1 MPNTPIVSCILP
13 SYNHYD
19 FVTSAVESVLN
30 QSVKDLELIVVD
42 DGSTDGTPEQIE
54 KIKDPRLKLIRLVQ
68 NRIQHPRN
76 LALSYAKG
84 RYIAFQN
91 SDDEWLPDKLEA
103 QIEIF
108 NQHDDV
114 VACFTDV
121 ELIDDFGEVAKKSW
135 LDGAFTTENRTSNA
149 WLRHFF
155 ERGNCLCITSAIVNR
170 DALTKAGN
178 FRGSLIQLSD
188 FDLWVRL
195 AAIGNFHILKEKL
208 TRMRIV
214 SGKSLLED
222 PKLDIDIDIDTVENL
237 SAPNESAINRH
248 NIEFT
253 DVLGN
258 FIKSPIL
265 DLIPEIFNSHIPK
278 SINSEIGWQVWLA
291 TYAWSLNTPAHNL
304 FSDKVIAA
312 ILENENARNEATQI
326 FGAEF
331 IKEFIR
337 MRGEIKIQ
345 ISGE

>member
-1 MPNTPIVSCILP
+1 MPNTPLVSCILP

-19 FVTSAVESVLN
+19 FVTFAVKSVLN

-54 KIKDPRLKLIRLVQ
+54 KIKDPRLKLIRLDQ
-68 NRIQHPRN
+68 NRIKHPRN

-91 SDDEWLPDKLEA
+91 SDDEWSLDKLEA
-103 QIEIF
+103 QIEIL
-108 NQHDDV
+108 NKHDDV

-121 ELIDDFGEVAKKSW
+121 ELIDDFGRAAKPSW
-135 LDGAFTTENRTSNA
+135 LNGIFTTENRSRNA

-155 ERGNCLCITSAIVNR
+155 ERGNCLCITSAVVRR
-170 DALTKAGN
+170 DAINKVGK

-195 AAIGNFHILKEKL
+195 AAIGNFYILNDKL

-214 SGKSLLED
+214 SGKSSQED
-222 PKLDIDIDIDTVENL
+222 LKSEIDVDTVENL
-237 SAPNESAINRH
+237 SAPNVSGVNRH
-248 NIEFT
+248 NIELA
-253 DVLGN
+253 DVLEN
-258 FIKSPIL
+258 YVKPPIL
-265 DLIPEIFNSHIPK
+265 DLVPEIFNSNMPK
-278 SINSEIGWQVWLA
+278 YINSEFGCQVWLA
-291 TYAWSLNTPAHNL
+291 TYAWSLKSPAHHL

-312 ILENENARNEATQI
+312 ILENENARNEVVQI

-337 MRGEIKIQ
+337 KRGQIIIQ